1 MKVHNIIIKHKYF
14 EPIREGKINLLIFK
28 KKVISD
34 EKAGDFILANQ
45 GIYEVKAKIT
55 RTYMK
60 AFFDITDDEAQRA
73 GFLNADFLK
82 DELINE
88 YDLKPIYHYDT
99 GNDIDKELFFLV
111 ELETNEEDHHKINNP
126 VKVNLYAKNFD
137 KNFYSSEIAK
147 QVREYYDKKI

>member
-1 MKVHNIIIKHKYF
+1 
-14 EPIREGKINLLIFK
+14 
-28 KKVISD
+28 
-34 EKAGDFILANQ
+34 
-45 GIYEVKAKIT
+45 
-55 RTYMK
+55 MK
-60 AFFDITDDEAQRA
+60 AFSDITDDEAQRA

-111 ELETNEEDHHKINNP
+111 ELETKEEDHHKINNP

-137 KNFYSSEIAK
+137 KNFYNSEIAK
-147 QVREYYDKKI
+147 QVRKYYDKKI